1 MSKMPNLDKITTEN
15 ELNYLEDIIK
25 NAVKAGADSADLV
38 YFTGDAESVSWRMG
52 SLEDVERSENSDLG
66 LRVMIGKKSAIVS
79 SSDMSRDAISAL
91 TLRAI
96 DMAKNAPEDPY
107 VGLADEN
114 LLSMTDRPK
123 LDLNDTHPLSSNQL
137 QELAR
142 ATEEIALEANGITNS
157 EGAGTSISHSR
168 IALLNSN
175 GFLGTYESSNY
186 SLSISLIAGKELN
199 MERDYAWD
207 SKRHFSDLDS
217 PEKIA
222 REATAKT
229 LKKLNPRKVKTCETP
244 VIFDPRVSNS
254 LLGHLASAIN
264 GAAIARGTSFLLEM
278 MGKQVF
284 SDHINIS
291 DNPHIIRGSSS
302 RPFDGEGVRNG
313 KLEMIKEGRLVN
325 WTLDSASAAQL
336 NLTTNGRAS
345 RGTST
350 PPSPATTNFYME
362 NGTISPEDMIKDI
375 KSGLY
380 VTDLIGM
387 GVNGITGDYSRGA
400 SGFWIENGEIAYP
413 VNEITIASNLKEI
426 YMSLICANDLIH
438 RYGTDAPTILIP
450 NMMLAGS

>member
-1 MSKMPNLDKITTEN
+1 MPNLDKMTTEN

-25 NAVKAGADSADLV
+25 SALKAGADSADLV
-38 YFTGDAESVSWRMG
+38 YFTGEAESVSWRMG
-52 SLEDVERSENSDLG
+52 NLEDVERSETSDLG
-66 LRVMIGKKSAIVS
+66 LRVMIGQKSAIVS
-79 SSDMSRDAISAL
+79 SSDMSREAISVL
-91 TLRAI
+91 TARAI

-107 VGLADEN
+107 AGLADEKF
-114 LLSMTDRPK
+114 LSMTGRPD
-123 LDLNDTHPLSSNQL
+123 LDLHDTHPLSSNQL

-142 ATEEIALEANGITNS
+142 ATEEIALEAKEITNS
-157 EGAGTSISHSR
+157 EGAGASTSHSR

-175 GFLGTYESSNY
+175 GFTGTYQSSNY
-186 SLSISLIAGKELN
+186 SLSISLIAGKDQN

-207 SKRHFSDLDS
+207 SKRHFSDLES

-222 REATAKT
+222 REAAEKT

-278 MGKQVF
+278 MDKQVF

-302 RPFDGEGVRNG
+302 RPFDAEGVRNG
-313 KLEMIKEGRLVN
+313 KLEMIKDGRLVN
-325 WTLDSASAAQL
+325 WTLDSASARQL

-362 NGTISPEDMIKDI
+362 NGIISPEDMIKDI

-400 SGFWIENGEIAYP
+400 SGFWIEDGEIAYP
-413 VNEITIASNLKEI
+413 VNEITIASNLKEM
-426 YMSLICANDLIH
+426 YRSLICANNLIH

-450 NMMLAGS
+450 NMTLAGS